1 MAAPGGTWRVP
12 FLACFIAGVPA
23 IADMS
28 SESYLVRV
36 DRSLE
41 RVSADVDRMREV
53 AKDAADRLI
62 DGGTLY
68 AAGQVSLVSELTGR
82 AGGLMATTNL
92 GDRTP
97 SAGDVVLYGLEDTG
111 GVPERIAQS
120 GALVAAFGDG
130 DTRDGAP
137 AFSGYARECGISPSL
152 ASLAP
157 AWAFTGE
164 LIAELAGAGKMPVVF
179 ETIGLP
185 GGHPRIYQ
193 YQARG
198 AVYHDGSLVIGK
210 GVSDASPG
218 RTFLRKTQSILE
230 RVEREN
236 RRKLSQVGE
245 WMRDARRAGGT
256 LYLYSMG
263 HFPPYEIQATKIG
276 DVFKPGEWNSGF
288 HNQRLPEDCFGPND
302 VVIHIGY
309 QHPPNGL
316 FERARPA
323 GAKVVYVDILEHRDW
338 KGDAG
343 VLWID
348 PMWPWADAV
357 VDLPG
362 YDIPMLPPSGIVNGA
377 IAWEMYRLGGNSG

>member
-1 MAAPGGTWRVP
+1 MVARGGAWRVP
-12 FLACFIAGVPA
+12 SLVCFLAGVSA
-23 IADMS
+23 IADVS

-36 DRSLE
+36 IKSLE

-53 AKDAADRLI
+53 AKDAAGRLI

-68 AAGQVSLVSELTGR
+68 AAGRTSLVSELTGR

-97 SAGDVVLYGLEDTG
+97 SAGDVVLYGLEDSG
-111 GVPERIAQS
+111 AVPERIARS
-120 GALVAAFGDG
+120 GALVAAFGDADTG
-130 DTRDGAP
+130 DSAP

-185 GGHPRIYQ
+185 GGHPRIHQ
-193 YQARG
+193 YLAKG
-198 AVYHDGSLVIGK
+198 IVYHDGSLVIGP
-210 GVSDASPG
+210 GDSGASPG
-218 RTFLRKTQSILE
+218 RAFLNKTRSILE

-236 RRKLSQVGE
+236 RIKLLQVGE
-245 WMRDARRAGGT
+245 WIRNARRAGGA
-256 LYLYSMG
+256 LYMYSMG

-288 HNQRLPEDCFGPND
+288 HTQRPPEDCFGPND

-323 GAKVVYVDILEHRDW
+323 GAKVVYVDILEHRDR
-338 KGDAG
+338 KDDAG